1 MSDTESNQ
9 AYNDA
14 SEASIPA
21 ENGSRE
27 VENDPPPLGRAEE
40 SVSAAAVAARTRY
53 QRRLQNVAG
62 ADIIDPARI
71 ADPPTRSDHTEETA
85 SARAA
90 ESSASNETSSSLI
103 DHDRIAAPPTRSDP
117 PEEFTSARA
126 AESSAS
132 PEASSS
138 LHGVAPASV
147 SQIHNSRSP
156 DSVQTPTA
164 TAGGDIGDLKWTQHF

>member
-1 MSDTESNQ
+1 MSDRESHQ
-9 AYNDA
+9 ASIDA

-40 SVSAAAVAARTRY
+40 SVSDAGVAARTRF

-71 ADPPTRSDHTEETA
+71 ADPPARSAHTEETA

-103 DHDRIAAPPTRSDP
+103 DHDRIATPHVTETIREIQQQHQRLLRRRS
-117 PEEFTSARA
+117 A
-126 AESSAS
+126 
-132 PEASSS
+132 EASS
-138 LHGVAPASV
+138 
-147 SQIHNSRSP
+147 
-156 DSVQTPTA
+156 DSSH
-164 TAGGDIGDLKWTQHF
+164 AGGGKM

>member
-1 MSDTESNQ
+1 MSDRESQQ
-9 AYNDA
+9 ASIDA
-14 SEASIPA
+14 SEASLPA

-27 VENDPPPLGRAEE
+27 VANDPPPLGRAEE
-40 SVSAAAVAARTRY
+40 SVSDAGVAARTRF

-117 PEEFTSARA
+117 LEESTSARA
-126 AESSAS
+126 AESSA
-132 PEASSS
+132 PNEASAS
-138 LHGVAPASV
+138 LQGVATRARFSFV
-147 SQIHNSRSP
+147 HLQWS
-156 DSVQTPTA
+156 D
-164 TAGGDIGDLKWTQHF
+164 

>member
-1 MSDTESNQ
+1 MSDRESHQ
-9 AYNDA
+9 ASIDA

-40 SVSAAAVAARTRY
+40 SVSDAGVAARTRF

-62 ADIIDPARI
+62 ADIIDR
-71 ADPPTRSDHTEETA
+71 
-85 SARAA
+85 
-90 ESSASNETSSSLI
+90 
-103 DHDRIAAPPTRSDP
+103 DRIAAPPTRSDP

-164 TAGGDIGDLKWTQHF
+164 TAGGDIGDLKWTQNF

>member
-1 MSDTESNQ
+1 MSDRESHQ
-9 AYNDA
+9 ASIDA

-40 SVSAAAVAARTRY
+40 SVSDAGVAARTRF

-71 ADPPTRSDHTEETA
+71 ADSPTRSDPPEEST

-90 ESSASNETSSSLI
+90 ESSALTEASSSII
-103 DHDRIAAPPTRSDP
+103 DPARIADPPTRSDP

-126 AESSAS
+126 AESSPS
-132 PEASSS
+132 NEASSS
-138 LHGVAPASV
+138 LHGVATLAVPRIGV
-147 SQIHNSRSP
+147 MTRRWPHHRRSAN
-156 DSVQTPTA
+156 Q
-164 TAGGDIGDLKWTQHF
+164 W